1 MIIEH
6 TDALRNFVLPLLI
19 GLNGFQQRHAL
30 NVLEAVLA
38 SDQRHKTLAA
48 LTRLLL
54 LAHADQF
61 ALADFLR
68 VSPWNAEQLRS
79 RMTGAVLLA
88 AGALQKRLGTDKI
101 VLAVDDSLCVKDFG
115 TRKLP
120 AVGLFYDHVEQR
132 RQTRNHSNASRYIC
146 LMLVLGP
153 FSFPLSWR
161 LYLKRRQVRKLRRNG
176 NSDIVFLTTHQLVEQ
191 MLKEVDTHLPAGQ
204 VYVLFDSW
212 YASQGMF
219 KAVRKR
225 GWHFICAS
233 RSNRLL
239 SGVPLNQLWR
249 KLAQQRTRRITLRST
264 KGKRTYRARI
274 TRGRVRGCVHDVAVV
289 ITKRHRRDLTPA
301 YFMSSDSALSA
312 TAILK
317 CYSLR
322 WNCELGNWWL
332 KQRLGLADYRMRSL
346 QGCMR
351 WHALI
356 FVAYAF
362 LCVRHA
368 ATYQPG
374 KPIEPFASVLTEH
387 RLQHHQALV
396 LHIAKLAR
404 AGYTDAQVLRAVT
417 PT

>member
-6 TDALRNFVLPLLI
+6 TEILRNFVLPLLM

-30 NVLEAVLA
+30 NVLEAVLV

-54 LAHADQF
+54 VAHADAF

-68 VSPWNAEQLRS
+68 VSPWSAAELRS
-79 RMTGAVLLA
+79 RMTGALLVA
-88 AGALQKRLGTDKI
+88 ACALQKRLGADKI
-101 VLAVDDSLCVKDFG
+101 VLAIDDSLCVKDFA
-115 TRKLP
+115 TRKLA

-132 RQTRNHSNASRYIC
+132 RQTRRHSNASRYIC

-161 LYLKRRQVRKLRRNG
+161 LYLKRSQVRKLRRNG
-176 NSDIVFLTTHQLVEQ
+176 TSGVAFLTTHQLVEQ
-191 MLKEVDTHLPAGQ
+191 MLKEVDKHLPSGQ

-219 KAVRKR
+219 RAVRER
-225 GWHFICAS
+225 SWHFICAS

-239 SGVPLNQLWR
+239 SGVPFIQLWR
-249 KLAQQRTRRITLRST
+249 KLAQQRSRRITLHST
-264 KGKRTYRARI
+264 KGKRTYQTRV
-274 TRGRVRGCVHDVAVV
+274 TRGRVRGCVKDVAVV
-289 ITKRHRRDLTPA
+289 ISKRHRRDITPA
-301 YFMSSDSALSA
+301 YFMSSDTALSVS
-312 TAILK
+312 AILK
-317 CYSLR
+317 SYSLR
-322 WNCELGNWWL
+322 WSCELGNWWL
-332 KQRLGLADYRMRSL
+332 KQRLGLADYRVRSL
-346 QGCMR
+346 DGCMR

-368 ATYQPG
+368 ATFQPG
-374 KPIEPFASVLTEH
+374 KPVVPLADLLTEH
-387 RLQHHQALV
+387 RHRHHHALV
-396 LHIAKLAR
+396 LRVAKLAR
-404 AGYTDAQVLRAVT
+404 AGYDDAHFLRAFT
-417 PT
+417 QT